1 MSRDTQKNWVYSIVG
16 RNVELWEVSGQGNV
30 ASTGTDRVKPISSEA
45 SKKLVYP
52 TETIVNGLM
61 FEGTAFI
68 EPFIDVDPNELD
80 ENSSN
85 PTVSPV
91 ATPDESSHM
100 NLNRMFSL
108 AVVDYIKAMWSD
120 KQGDIQKKEYYM
132 REFWRKAA
140 DAQSNKFGVF
150 MCAPSSVYSIR

>member
-1 MSRDTQKNWVYSIVG
+1 MSRDTQKNWVYNIIG
-16 RNVELWEVSGQGNV
+16 RNVELWEVTGQGNV
-30 ASTGTDRVKPISSEA
+30 VATGVDRVKPISNEPI
-45 SKKLVYP
+45 KKLEYP
-52 TETIVNGLM
+52 TETIDNGLM

-80 ENSSN
+80 EDFSN

-91 ATPDESSHM
+91 ASPDESSHM

-108 AVVDYIKAMWSD
+108 AVVDYIKAMRSD

-132 REFWRKAA
+132 REFWKKAA

-150 MCAPSSVYSIR
+150 MCSPSSVYSIR